1 MFHLEIIQNT
11 IVLLYSLCMFEGLRV
26 IALSSAPIKTFNLL
40 EINLWPI
47 LKWQMGFAGFEIHF

>member
-26 IALSSAPIKTFNLL
+26 IALSRAPIKTFNLL
-40 EINLWPI
+40 EINL
-47 LKWQMGFAGFEIHF
+47 